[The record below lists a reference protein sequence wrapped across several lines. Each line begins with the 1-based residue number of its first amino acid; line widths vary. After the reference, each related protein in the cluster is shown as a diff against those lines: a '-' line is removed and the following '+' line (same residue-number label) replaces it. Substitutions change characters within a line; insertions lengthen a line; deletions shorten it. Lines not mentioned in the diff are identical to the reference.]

1 MSGKNAHRSARTP
14 NPYADTP
21 EHSGARRGAFSCV
34 LCETSRLWRR
44 PLARRLSVGRN
55 NGQAARWQ
63 GEIED
68 GEAGCGVP
76 LSPSLGTPEPQPPK
90 KVYHTPHPRAV
101 GTPLVSR
108 AKRDGFPTS
117 KYPWDSYPEK
127 CNLKNGF
134 PIFAP
139 LRKSS
144 RFCYNFRAFDQRR

>member
-44 PLARRLSVGRN
+44 PLARRLAVGRN

-63 GEIED
+63 GKIED
-68 GEAGCGVP
+68 SEAGRGVRLP
-76 LSPSLGTPEPQPPK
+76 FSLGTPEPQPPK
-90 KVYHTPHPRAV
+90 KVCHTPHPRAV

-134 PIFAP
+134 PNYG
-139 LRKSS
+139 R
-144 RFCYNFRAFDQRR
+144 RATA